1 MTSTAAAVE
10 GFEPAVARPRPI
22 GADGYERALA
32 WVALALFAAA
42 LAAITR
48 GRAEWAQ
55 VPPLIWLHL
64 LTVLFATGMTP
75 VLLLSRRGNGRH
87 RMLGRI
93 WSAAMIGTAAAS
105 LGIRV
110 VHPGHWSWI
119 HLLSLWV
126 LAYVPRLWWTAA
138 HGRVAAHRRSVR
150 GLVTGALLIAG
161 FFTFPFGRL
170 LGHWLMG

>member
-1 MTSTAAAVE
+1 M
-10 GFEPAVARPRPI
+10 
-22 GADGYERALA
+22 
-32 WVALALFAAA
+32 
-42 LAAITR
+42 
-48 GRAEWAQ
+48 
-55 VPPLIWLHL
+55 PPLIWLHL

-87 RMLGRI
+87 RVLGRI

-110 VHPGHWSWI
+110 IHPGHWSWI
-119 HLLSLWV
+119 HLISLWV
-126 LAYVPRLWWTAA
+126 LAFVPRLWWTAA
-138 HGRVAAHRRSVR
+138 HHRVAAHRRSVR